1 MADTSF
7 KDYVLDQLRAVGG
20 TGARA
25 MFGGFGIYKGGV
37 MFGLIASDE
46 LFLKVDDTN
55 RPDYE
60 ARQCKPFVY
69 EGKNKPISMSYWRI
83 PDDVLEDPDELK
95 AWAMK
100 AYDVALKNKKA
111 PKAQPRRLFHAARST
126 RR

>member
-7 KDYVLDQLRAVGG
+7 KDYVLDQFRIFGG

-25 MFGGFGIYKGGV
+25 MFGGFGIYKAGV

-60 ARQCKPFVY
+60 ARKCKPFVY

-83 PDDVLEDPDELK
+83 PDDVLEDADELK

-111 PKAQPRRLFHAARST
+111 PKAQPRRRFHAPRST